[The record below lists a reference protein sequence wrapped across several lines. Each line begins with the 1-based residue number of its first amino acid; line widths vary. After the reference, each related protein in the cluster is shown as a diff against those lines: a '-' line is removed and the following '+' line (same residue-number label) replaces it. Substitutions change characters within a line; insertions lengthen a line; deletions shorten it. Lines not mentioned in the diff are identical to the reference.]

1 MEAAL
6 SRLVGGVFRSAAG
19 ALPTTLPQRQHQLP
33 PITGEAMNIVSK
45 IALALVTAASCTVAV
60 AQTYSSDAERR
71 AANRE
76 QALERYRA
84 SQGTTAAR
92 SSDRTTDS
100 DRSAGAAVRETTH
113 KAAQATRKAARS
125 TRNFTHRQLEKS
137 RAFKARQDARGN
149 PGATPSVH
157 APRAIGR

>member
-1 MEAAL
+1 
-6 SRLVGGVFRSAAG
+6 
-19 ALPTTLPQRQHQLP
+19 
-33 PITGEAMNIVSK
+33 MNVVSK

-84 SQGTTAAR
+84 SQGTTSGR
-92 SSDRTTDS
+92 STNRRADA
-100 DRSAGAAVRETTH
+100 DRSPTAGARETAH
-113 KAAQATRKAARS
+113 QAAEATRRAGRS
-125 TRNFTHRQLEKS
+125 TRDFTHRQLERS

-149 PGATPSVH
+149 PGQPSSVH
-157 APRAIGR
+157 EPRATGR